1 MSGHETKAGRTVSR
15 CAVPGCTELLPEEFL
30 MCEACW
36 RMVLSRGSVE
46 SLRAAI
52 ERALPLLKEM
62 RDAWIECGSD
72 LCALDG
78 GRMEPIPGTLDPA
91 HAAAVAECD
100 QVIAACEA
108 ALEKASAGRPS

>member
-1 MSGHETKAGRTVSR
+1 MSGEIDR
-15 CAVPGCTELLPEEFL
+15 
-30 MCEACW
+30 
-36 RMVLSRGSVE
+36 LSS
-46 SLRAAI
+46 AI
-52 ERALPLLKEM
+52 RLALPLLKEM